1 MFNNTPLDTMCARL
15 QMRRQSLK
23 TRPVDSHKAGMR
35 PNCFARVNIPK
46 NRRSWIGMFTH
57 HSLAMLFW
65 LRPTSQLDTNRMKL
79 EKSKQLKY
87 VEVQHGEP
95 W

>member
-1 MFNNTPLDTMCARL
+1 
-15 QMRRQSLK
+15 
-23 TRPVDSHKAGMR
+23 
-35 PNCFARVNIPK
+35 
-46 NRRSWIGMFTH
+46 MFTH
-57 HSLAMLFW
+57 HSLVMLFW